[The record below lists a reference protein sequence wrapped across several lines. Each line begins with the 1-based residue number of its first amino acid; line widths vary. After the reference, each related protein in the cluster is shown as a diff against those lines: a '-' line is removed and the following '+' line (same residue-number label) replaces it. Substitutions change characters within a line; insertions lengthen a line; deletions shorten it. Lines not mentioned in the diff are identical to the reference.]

1 MPPPS
6 FLDQQHR
13 EGSLTRTPIAT
24 GEGLIQKPAPMSP
37 SDSAVAAKASSLER
51 TRASDKSDRSSLPK
65 SAVPSSSPVSSAETA
80 TATATSPDSTVS
92 TSRVGRPAAEA
103 ATSQAV
109 ALLVA
114 EPLGGR
120 ASDTQPVARSGTQ
133 ASTTSKPSTGRT
145 PPQVPSK
152 PLHLQLRAAGSVPV
166 QPTQAATG
174 GAAGSPTSTAWG
186 IAALSAHTIV
196 RLSRDLMIIL
206 TSKGIVPQ

>member
-6 FLDQQHR
+6 FLDQQQR

-24 GEGLIQKPAPMSP
+24 GEGLIQKPARMSP

-51 TRASDKSDRSSLPK
+51 TRASDKSDRSSMPK
-65 SAVPSSSPVSSAETA
+65 SAVPASASVSSAETA
-80 TATATSPDSTVS
+80 TATSSPDSTVS

-103 ATSQAV
+103 ATSQAA

-120 ASDTQPVARSGTQ
+120 ASDPVARSGTQ
-133 ASTTSKPSTGRT
+133 AATMSKPSTGRT

-152 PLHLQLRAAGSVPV
+152 PLHLQLRAAGSVPA
-166 QPTQAATG
+166 QPTQPATG
-174 GAAGSPTSTAWG
+174 GVGSPTSAAWG